1 MNKQQTAVEW
11 LIEQLQKTRDWQ
23 RVINEAN
30 QSSTSVRDV
39 IKEAKEM
46 EKEYYT
52 EFEVLQLLLK
62 LQQTESYDN
71 LYDWFQENK
80 KQTFN
85 TKQNG
90 GNK

>member
-1 MNKQQTAVEW
+1 MNKQQKAVEW
-11 LIEQLQKTRDWQ
+11 LVGQLQKTRDWQ

-30 QSSTSVRDV
+30 ESSSSVRDV
-39 IKEAKEM
+39 IEQAKEM

>member
-1 MNKQQTAVEW
+1 MSNKQPTAVEW
-11 LIEQLQKTRDWQ
+11 LY
-23 RVINEAN
+23 NELFYFLNAKSKFEDSD
-30 QSSTSVRDV
+30 QILD
-39 IKEAKEM
+39 KAKEM

-80 KQTFN
+80 KQTY
-85 TKQNG
+85 G

>member
-1 MNKQQTAVEW
+1 MSNNKQQTAVQWFAFE
-11 LIEQLQKTRDWQ
+11 LSKLGLLPDGVPDDIYKQ
-23 RVINEAN
+23 
-30 QSSTSVRDV
+30 
-39 IKEAKEM
+39 AKEM
-46 EKEYYT
+46 EKDYYT

-62 LQQTESYDN
+62 LRQTESYDS

-85 TKQNG
+85 TKENG